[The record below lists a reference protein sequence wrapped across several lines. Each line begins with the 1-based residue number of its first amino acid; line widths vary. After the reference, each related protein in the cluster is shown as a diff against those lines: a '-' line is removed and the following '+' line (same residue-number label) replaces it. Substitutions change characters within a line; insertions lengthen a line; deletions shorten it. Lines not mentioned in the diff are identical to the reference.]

1 MQGVSGLGAARGTRV
16 VLFAVLGAVAALV
29 AWFALAPPLGRAQNP
44 GMTASLPPYD
54 YTGFESHLI
63 LNATGV
69 AGGFPPDHVP
79 GSLSILFAKGFA
91 FDPQSVST
99 TCSSAQADPQNNTCP
114 IASRIGRGTIDVT
127 LSGLLSGN
135 DQAQIT
141 VFQMAPQ
148 ATGDIAG
155 VAFYFFINDTKNQF
169 QFQGTSIGHLKPVSG
184 DPQFG
189 TVIDIPKLSFPSI
202 PPGINITLDDMK
214 LDIGAPDLAASA
226 FAGSGSTT
234 TAPAKHH
241 RKKHKKHKKRHKR
254 TTKSHRR
261 SASRA
266 QAKLNPKPV
275 AHSLL
280 TNPSTCGG
288 SWPIRVNWGYS
299 DGIRTVDAAAP
310 CAAPPQ

>member
-1 MQGVSGLGAARGTRV
+1 VLGVA
-16 VLFAVLGAVAALV
+16 AVLAACY
-29 AWFALAPPLGRAQNP
+29 ALAPAVGRAQSP

-54 YTGFESHLI
+54 YTGFQSHLI
-63 LNATGV
+63 LNASGP
-69 AGGFPPDHVP
+69 AGGFPANHVP
-79 GSLSILFAKGFA
+79 GSLSIFFAQGFA

-141 VFQMAPQ
+141 LFQMAPQ
-148 ATGDIAG
+148 APGDIAG

-169 QFQGTSIGHLKPVSG
+169 QFQGTSVGHLKPVSG

-189 TVIDIPKLSFPSI
+189 TVIDVPKLNFPSI

-214 LDIGAPDLAASA
+214 LDIGAPDLSASA
-226 FAGSGSTT
+226 FTGSGSTT
-234 TAPAKHH
+234 TTPVKHRH
-241 RKKHKKHKKRHKR
+241 KHKKHKKHKKRRKH
-254 TTKSHRR
+254 TTKTRGRR
-261 SASRA
+261 AALA
-266 QAKLNPKPV
+266 QTRLSPKPV

-280 TNPSTCGG
+280 TNPGTCSG
-288 SWPIRVNWGYS
+288 SWPIRVSWGYS
-299 DGIRTVDAAAP
+299 DGTRSVDAAAP
-310 CAAPPQ
+310 CAAAPQ